1 MSSRQPRIRQAKSK
15 ALKEIDRILVEDSI
29 NDEEYYEK
37 LKKRFVT
44 PSLSIEAPKI
54 TLKECKSMY
63 ENGGIKAL
71 LPFEVTKYFMMC
83 NIYDLLRILERIHR
97 KEDIFGRYYHDLNV
111 EQVEK
116 ARLFYIRF
124 DNRALSFIY
133 GIIDDVSSYI
143 EEL

>member
-1 MSSRQPRIRQAKSK
+1 MSSRQPRMRQAKSK
-15 ALKEIDRILVEDSI
+15 ALKEIDRILVENSI
-29 NDEEYYEK
+29 NDEEYYDAI
-37 LKKRFVT
+37 KKRSVT
-44 PSLSIEAPKI
+44 PPLSIEAPKI

-71 LPFEVTKYFMMC
+71 LPFEVTKYSMMW
-83 NIYDLLRILERIHR
+83 NIYDFLIMLERIHGN
-97 KEDIFGRYYHDLNV
+97 ENLLGRYYSEFNA
-111 EQVEK
+111 EQEEK

-124 DNRALSFIY
+124 DKRALSFIY